1 MRSQADA
8 GPHPRAGRIFGL
20 GGERGAPARGG
31 LLWEPR
37 GLRGGQVPAHPLGP
51 RRRAPRARAGGEL
64 LGDEAL
70 AEEGR
75 PFAERVRA
83 AGPVVSIGQTYF
95 AAGER
100 PLGAWGDWKDKWE

>member
-1 MRSQADA
+1 MEKTLRLDE
-8 GPHPRAGRIFGL
+8 AGRSEIYL
-20 GGERGAPARGG
+20 CAIRN
-31 LLWEPR
+31 
-37 GLRGGQVPAHPLGP
+37 V
-51 RRRAPRARAGGEL
+51 